1 MPHESRS
8 LGDMIGDIAHRKQ
21 RAGQARFGRAP
32 SGSESPKDV
41 YLWSCEAI
49 ANAFASDGYRFSKSG
64 PHFARKAGDFV
75 FRVSFQSSR
84 NNVAGE
90 YVALWIHA
98 NVVSQTLKKWRI
110 TNRSIRGP
118 YDFVAG
124 GQIGNLAERR
134 SWLEWNLA
142 DPANRDAE
150 VQSAIRTIRELALPY
165 FAEFVEPANI
175 SAKLLR
181 GDLAEMDLMCMFD
194 FAACFSSLAAAR
206 DIAARFLARRPD
218 LLEEYRERMA
228 HFQHAG
234 LPDGVPSGWVD
245 QLAALSIRF
254 ELGDLGAAAVA

>member
-8 LGDMIGDIAHRKQ
+8 LGDLIGDIAYRKQ

-32 SGSESPKDV
+32 SASESPKDV

-49 ANAFASDGYRFSKSG
+49 AKAFESDGYRYSKSG
-64 PHFARKAGDFV
+64 PHFTRKAGDFV
-75 FRVSFQSSR
+75 FKVSFQSSR
-84 NNVAGE
+84 DNVAGE

-98 NVVSQTLKKWRI
+98 NVVSPTLKKWRI

-124 GQIGNLAERR
+124 GQIGNLAEHP

-142 DPANRDAE
+142 NPQNREAE
-150 VQSAIRTIRELALPY
+150 VQSAIGRIRELALAY
-165 FAEFVEPANI
+165 FAEFEDPANI
-175 SAKLLR
+175 AAKLQR
-181 GDLAEMDLMCMFD
+181 GELVGMDLMCMFD

-206 DIAARFLARRPD
+206 DVAARFLARRPD
-218 LLEEYRERMA
+218 LVDEYRERMN
-228 HFQHAG
+228 HFRRAG

-254 ELGDLGAAAVA
+254 ELGDLGGAAVA